1 MPSVRG
7 FLRSKPKTDDGE
19 GELAESQL
27 VARLAGL
34 FGEMAVDTVDANG
47 HLPAETATNGATLPH
62 DIVVPAGAPPEH
74 ATNGARHPDR
84 PYLGRPPIIVIGN
97 EPIIVPAPDPIEE
110 PVAESIEP
118 AGALGASE
126 LSAPPELPADEP
138 PGWIVEPVGVMAQ
151 AGEDVGEDPWRLPGQ
166 PEPALA
172 AKPLRKRSS
181 RAGRARKVASAMTS
195 APVAPAA
202 ELEVGAA
209 PVAEVPVADAAQ
221 ASVADKTQ
229 ASVAAPE
236 PEVASVAVAEATF
249 GVTAADVETAPD
261 PAREM
266 VREPAAEPEI
276 APVARLEVAEP
287 VVASPVEAPPRRSHK
302 KREAVVAV
310 VAKASRAPTATT
322 PVAPKVKARPAAM
335 VKSATVVKP
344 AARPKPPVTAKAG
357 PMAKSA
363 VPPTPAVPAK
373 PVNPTR
379 PAVLAAVHC
388 PYCGVA
394 LDPPPAASRKCEECQ
409 QRIIVKRIDGRSVYL
424 AGAALPVFTAERRRV
439 ANSARL
445 TRERGRWL
453 DLASSAGAPS
463 RAVAQ
468 LRIARPTDA
477 NVDAARELYLLA
489 VERTV
494 RMAKRDK
501 EWEAAARLRRDEAGA
516 IYRAEG
522 SPRPPSAEV
531 VELYRDG
538 VASELRGIAE
548 ISRDAQL
555 VAASCCDACRND
567 DEVVTRIATELRQ
580 PRLPHADCPKGLC
593 RCHWDL
599 AARDRTTLLRYLR
612 RRSPSASRA
621 SSSETPPAR

>member
-7 FLRSKPKTDDGE
+7 FLRSKPKTDDAD

-34 FGEMAVDTVDANG
+34 FGEMAVDAVDADG
-47 HLPAETATNGATLPH
+47 HLPAETVSNGATMAH
-62 DIVVPAGAPPEH
+62 GIMVPAAAVPEH
-74 ATNGARHPDR
+74 ATNGARQPDR
-84 PYLGRPPIIVIGN
+84 PYLGRPPIIVIG
-97 EPIIVPAPDPIEE
+97 EAPIIVRATEPTGAE
-110 PVAESIEP
+110 PVAESSEAPDAFGAAEP
-118 AGALGASE
+118 VAFEPGGA
-126 LSAPPELPADEP
+126 EP
-138 PGWIVEPVGVMAQ
+138 DRIVEPVGVMAQ
-151 AGEDVGEDPWRLPGQ
+151 AGDAIGEDPWQLPARLEPSL
-166 PEPALA
+166 EPAPA
-172 AKPLRKRSS
+172 TKPVRKRPS
-181 RAGRARKVASAMTS
+181 RARRVTVARTS
-195 APVAPAA
+195 VEPAPAA
-202 ELEVGAA
+202 ELDMGAVLVAEPEARRA
-209 PVAEVPVADAAQ
+209 PAVEPEMALVPVTAAVAEVPDEDVATTVEPASELEVGLGEGKAA
-221 ASVADKTQ
+221 SEP
-229 ASVAAPE
+229 VAA
-236 PEVASVAVAEATF
+236 
-249 GVTAADVETAPD
+249 
-261 PAREM
+261 M
-266 VREPAAEPEI
+266 PAA
-276 APVARLEVAEP
+276 AAAK
-287 VVASPVEAPPRRSHK
+287 RSHK
-302 KREAVVAV
+302 KREIGVAAVARSAAPATPV
-310 VAKASRAPTATT
+310 VRIKPAAKA
-322 PVAPKVKARPAAM
+322 KPAAALI
-335 VKSATVVKP
+335 VKPKPPAKAKP
-344 AARPKPPVTAKAG
+344 AARPASK
-357 PMAKSA
+357 
-363 VPPTPAVPAK
+363 AK
-373 PVNPTR
+373 PAAPAR
-379 PAVLAAVHC
+379 PAVLSAVHC
-388 PYCGVA
+388 PYCGVL
-394 LDPPPAASRKCEECQ
+394 LDPPPIASRKCEECQ
-409 QRIIVKRIDGRSVYL
+409 QRIIVKRIDGRAVYL

-477 NVDAARELYLLA
+477 NVGAARELYLLA

-501 EWEAAARLRRDEAGA
+501 EWEAAARLRRDESTA

-538 VASELRGIAE
+538 IASELRGIAE

-621 SSSETPPAR
+621 SSTETPPAR